1 VVVST
6 QRPMAP
12 PGLARRLTDRGG
24 GLSRFDDD
32 YKKKEVSGMG
42 RIVTTV
48 RIANLQDADKKI
60 TCDALVDTGA
70 SYMVLPSAWRE
81 RLGELEEIAT
91 VSLETATQATVEGKI
106 CGPVRIQI
114 EGFRPIYN
122 EVLFVDM
129 SPEDGEYEP
138 LIGYVILEQ
147 SQAAVDMLGRRLI
160 PVKHMDLK

>member
-1 VVVST
+1 
-6 QRPMAP
+6 
-12 PGLARRLTDRGG
+12 
-24 GLSRFDDD
+24 
-32 YKKKEVSGMG
+32 MG

-48 RIANLQDADKKI
+48 RIANLQEADKKI

-91 VSLETATQATVEGKI
+91 VLLETATQATVEGKI

-129 SPEDGEYEP
+129 SPENGEYEP